1 MDPTGTSGLAPTAP
15 VTPWMYGLRA
25 YQRDQPRFFQ
35 HLVERYGDVVHWRA
49 LLDIYVINHPE
60 DVKRVLSAP
69 SARFSKDTI
78 DYRILA
84 ASLGRGLV
92 TNDGA
97 PWAQQ
102 RKLMQP
108 MFHNRAIHPF
118 DEPINRLT
126 DALAERWSTLP
137 AGQVV
142 MVERE
147 MGKLAFEIVGTTLFG
162 TDIEQHAA
170 EISEVLEVIN
180 VPTHELR
187 SLLLVLAPWL
197 PTGHRRRLRLA
208 IARLDR
214 VVFGLI
220 NGRRASGAQREDIL
234 ERLLAVRDEESGAGM
249 SEQQIRDEVVTLL
262 LAGHETSSNALAW
275 TFYLLTQHREVEA
288 KLLAELA
295 LVLAGRPATSADLAQ
310 LPYLKQVVQ
319 ESLRILPPVWA
330 IARRSHQAEVF
341 QGHHV
346 PAGAYLIML
355 PFTLHRHPE
364 FWPEPERF
372 DPERFD
378 PNSGQSRHSYSYL
391 PFAAGPRTCIG
402 AGMAMLEIQLVLAN
416 LLPRFHLAVAPGRR
430 IETVAKVTLSPKYG
444 MPMIITPRA
453 AGTAQGTPA

>member
-1 MDPTGTSGLAPTAP
+1 MHLPMTPDLAPAAP

-60 DVKRVLSAP
+60 DVKRILSAP

-97 PWAQQ
+97 PWAHQ

-126 DALAERWSTLP
+126 NALAERWSTLP

-187 SLLLVLAPWL
+187 SLLLVL
-197 PTGHRRRLRLA
+197 
-208 IARLDR
+208 
-214 VVFGLI
+214 
-220 NGRRASGAQREDIL
+220 
-234 ERLLAVRDEESGAGM
+234 
-249 SEQQIRDEVVTLL
+249 LL
-262 LAGHETSSNALAW
+262 LLLVKFLLLQITHLLY
-275 TFYLLTQHREVEA
+275 YLLDLKHLTVFVNLQRMM
-288 KLLAELA
+288 
-295 LVLAGRPATSADLAQ
+295 LVNLQ
-310 LPYLKQVVQ
+310 QMQQV
-319 ESLRILPPVWA
+319 SL
-330 IARRSHQAEVF
+330 
-341 QGHHV
+341 
-346 PAGAYLIML
+346 
-355 PFTLHRHPE
+355 
-364 FWPEPERF
+364 
-372 DPERFD
+372 
-378 PNSGQSRHSYSYL
+378 
-391 PFAAGPRTCIG
+391 
-402 AGMAMLEIQLVLAN
+402 
-416 LLPRFHLAVAPGRR
+416 
-430 IETVAKVTLSPKYG
+430 
-444 MPMIITPRA
+444 
-453 AGTAQGTPA
+453 